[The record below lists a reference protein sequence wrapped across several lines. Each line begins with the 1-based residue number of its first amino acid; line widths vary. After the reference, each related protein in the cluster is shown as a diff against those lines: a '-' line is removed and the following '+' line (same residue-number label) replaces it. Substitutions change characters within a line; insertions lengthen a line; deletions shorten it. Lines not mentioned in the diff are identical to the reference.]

1 MSHRQGGSSG
11 KGPRSSAQEST
22 EPRFLNP
29 SSSERNW
36 IGKIPDTYPDILRAP
51 AVSYKPERDDPRITA
66 NKYVSFVRPY
76 KGKQGLLLVGVEQ
89 RPVIIDESEPDKP
102 HVMPMRLD
110 RESITSNWI
119 FSVSIYKAEG
129 LIQLEDCIV
138 ADGKQI
144 RSTMTYSER
153 FTKLQ
158 KFASSVWFEDK
169 GFQLG
174 WQIRV
179 AQTLPL
185 ESIRL
190 AIAGLNGGYV
200 CLMPDSPV
208 YRLLK
213 VVAVAVQAKPIQIEG
228 GPIQFICTAVEGKPD
243 VYDLKGLDGTDAGR
257 ASIQTLTISQGLRQ
271 KSETGQSIRVL
282 AEWNA
287 DFESYIVLSI
297 L

>member
-1 MSHRQGGSSG
+1 MSHRQGG
-11 KGPRSSAQEST
+11 KHPRTSLVEST

-36 IGKIPDTYPDILRAP
+36 IGKIPDNYPDILRAP
-51 AVSYKPERDDPRITA
+51 AVSYKSERDDSRISA

-76 KGKQGLLLVGVEQ
+76 KGKQGLLLIGVEQ

-102 HVMPMRLD
+102 HIMPMRLD
-110 RESITSNWI
+110 RESISSNWI

-144 RSTMTYSER
+144 RSTMTYSDR

-169 GFQLG
+169 QFQLG
-174 WQIRV
+174 WQIRI

-190 AIAGLNGGYV
+190 AIAGLNGGYI

-228 GPIQFICTAVEGKPD
+228 GPREFICTAVEGKPD
-243 VYDLKGLDGTDAGR
+243 VYDLKGIDGSDAGR

-271 KSETGQSIRVL
+271 KSETGQQIRVL